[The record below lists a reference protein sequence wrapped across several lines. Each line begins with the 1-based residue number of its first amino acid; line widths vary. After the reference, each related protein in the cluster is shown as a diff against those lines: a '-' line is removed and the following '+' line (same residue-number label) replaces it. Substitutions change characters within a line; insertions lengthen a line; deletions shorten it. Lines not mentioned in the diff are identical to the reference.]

1 MLIGSFF
8 TFPAQTD
15 STLLQL
21 LRIPQNQ
28 SFDKIVEKQTVESFL
43 PTRFEMNRILKS
55 GSLDRLVGVALIVVS
70 ASSFGAMA
78 IFARLAYEAGTDPIT
93 ILFLRFTIAA
103 VFMVT
108 VMAVKGIAFPRG
120 RTLMNLSLMGSL
132 GYVGFSLAFFTAL
145 TMAPAGLVA
154 ILLYLY
160 PAFVT
165 ILATIFLKK
174 PVTIFKF
181 VALSMTFAGT
191 ILIIGLDSGDGQA
204 FGIVLGITAA
214 ILYSIYIV
222 VGSKVILNAGA
233 FPASTV
239 VIISAGVIFSGVVA
253 VKGAHFTATAT
264 GWIAVFAIALVSTA
278 LAIVTFF
285 AGLKKIEPAIA
296 SMISTLEPVVTVSL
310 AVIVLGETVS
320 IPKIFGGIM
329 ILVAVVLLAKR
340 EASAQVSGA

>member
-1 MLIGSFF
+1 M
-8 TFPAQTD
+8 
-15 STLLQL
+15 
-21 LRIPQNQ
+21 
-28 SFDKIVEKQTVESFL
+28 K
-43 PTRFEMNRILKS
+43 RILKS
-55 GSLDRLVGVALIVVS
+55 GPLDRLVGVSLIVVS

-93 ILFLRFTIAA
+93 VLFLRFTIAA

-108 VMAVKGIAFPRG
+108 AMAVKGIAFPRG
-120 RTLMNLSLMGSL
+120 YTLISLSLMGAL

-165 ILATIFLKK
+165 ILASIFLNK
-174 PVTIFKF
+174 PVTLFTIA
-181 VALSMTFAGT
+181 ALSITFAGT
-191 ILIIGLDSGDGQA
+191 VLIIGLDRGNGQVL
-204 FGIVLGITAA
+204 GIVLGITAA
-214 ILYSIYIV
+214 VLYSIYIII
-222 VGSKVILNAGA
+222 GSKVLLNTDA

-253 VKGAHFTATAT
+253 VNGAHFPTTVT
-264 GWIAVFAIALVSTA
+264 GWIAVFAIALVSTV

-285 AGLKKIEPAIA
+285 AGLKKIDPANA

-310 AVIVLGETVS
+310 AVFVLGESVS
-320 IPKIFGGIM
+320 IPKIIGGIM
-329 ILVAVVLLAKR
+329 ILVAVVLLAKK
-340 EASAQVSGA
+340 EAYSQV